1 VQQEVK
7 ATDLPVTEN
16 DLGLVESNFNPVLY
30 AVTESRLSKKT
41 TEAHAVIY
49 LLGRHDVNA
58 NV

>member
-1 VQQEVK
+1 VK

-16 DLGLVESNFNPVLY
+16 DLGLVESNFDPVLD
-30 AVTESRLSKKT
+30 AITESRLCKKT

-49 LLGRHDVNA
+49 LLGGYDVNA